1 MRLRNLVCTTLLA
14 VCPLRLGAQTAPL
27 LTNVVPASQSETSSA
42 TGSSTAPVS
51 DPLPDDP
58 SQELVPIAEPEPVPT
73 TGTPVEWQ
81 AKHQE
86 WQGDTLTLTGEVVV
100 HYEDYILRADS
111 VVYNQKTT
119 ELEADGNLQLTGGPD
134 DVFINAT
141 HGDMRLNMHTARF
154 YDVSGS
160 QGVRTMGHTVVY
172 STSTPLLFSGRVL
185 LETGEGKFKVID
197 GSITNCRLP
206 HPDWRIIAR
215 TIALDDEKAST
226 TNAFFEFLGIPVFYL
241 PYLHHPAN
249 ETVRASGLLTPVVG
263 NSSVKGYVLGE
274 QAYWVINRSMD
285 LVVGAEYY
293 SKRGWA
299 PNGDFRY
306 KGPGLDHL
314 TARWNALLDRGI
326 EEPVT
331 VSTAH
336 PSGYEHVNQGGVDV
350 TVFGRKDFTSQTRL
364 AGAMEYLSSYVY
376 RLVFEDNYSLAI
388 RSQVASD
395 VGFS

>member
-1 MRLRNLVCTTLLA
+1 MRPRNLVCITLLA
-14 VCPLRLGAQTAPL
+14 VCHLRLGAQTAPV
-27 LTNVVPASQSETSSA
+27 LTNAVPLPQSETSSA

-51 DPLPDDP
+51 GPLPDDP
-58 SQELVPIAEPEPVPT
+58 GQELVPIAEPEPIPQ
-73 TGTPVEWQ
+73 TGEHVRIK
-81 AKHQE
+81 ARSQE
-86 WQGDTLTLTGEVVV
+86 ESGDTLTLTGDVEID
-100 HYEDYILRADS
+100 YEEYILRADS
-111 VVYNQKTT
+111 VVYNTKTT
-119 ELEADGNLQLTGGPD
+119 EVEADGHLQLTGGPD

-274 QAYWVINRSMD
+274 QAYWRSKS
-285 LVVGAEYY
+285 VV
-293 SKRGWA
+293 
-299 PNGDFRY
+299 
-306 KGPGLDHL
+306 
-314 TARWNALLDRGI
+314 
-326 EEPVT
+326 
-331 VSTAH
+331 
-336 PSGYEHVNQGGVDV
+336 
-350 TVFGRKDFTSQTRL
+350 
-364 AGAMEYLSSYVY
+364 
-376 RLVFEDNYSLAI
+376 
-388 RSQVASD
+388 
-395 VGFS
+395 